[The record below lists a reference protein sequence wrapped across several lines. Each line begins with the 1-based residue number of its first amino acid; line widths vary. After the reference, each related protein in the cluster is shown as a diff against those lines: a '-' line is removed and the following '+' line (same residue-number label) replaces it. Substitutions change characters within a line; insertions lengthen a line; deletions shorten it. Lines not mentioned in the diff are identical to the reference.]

1 MMNTTSRIPYVLLLL
16 VMLMAA
22 VPVSAITL
30 TPVTSFSS
38 APSIV
43 NGDPVYIHGIATGH
57 PQQGL
62 QVWVLG
68 NNYAT
73 ISTIS
78 TNADNSYDYEMTSA
92 QTRTLSPGQYFVLI
106 QHPMMNGVFDI
117 YCDPST
123 GSVINRQL
131 GTGMSL
137 FQLTGG
143 GSLQTPA
150 GANAL
155 LDAIAS
161 QDIDDTFATASFIVN
176 LPTAIISP
184 IGNHVVGDKFTV
196 SGSTNL
202 AVGNTMM
209 VEITSSSFKPTSKS
223 QSAEF
228 SGVSGQVT
236 VVPGTGALNR
246 WSFPVDASTFKPDEC
261 IVKISG
267 TTIDVSASTLFNIY
281 AAPLTT
287 VATPTPVIT
296 VPTSLPETTTA
307 VPTALPTTKKSPVPV
322 LVILGAVCLVAIVG
336 IGDRK

>member
-1 MMNTTSRIPYVLLLL
+1 MHITSRIPYVLLLL
-16 VMLMAA
+16 VMLVAA

-30 TPVTSFSS
+30 TPGTSFSS
-38 APSIV
+38 APSIA

-78 TNADNSYDYEMTSA
+78 TNADKSYEYEMTSA

-117 YCDPST
+117 YYNPST

-137 FQLTGG
+137 FQFTGG

-161 QDIDDTFATASFIVN
+161 QNIDDTFATASFIVN
-176 LPTAIISP
+176 PPTAIISP

-228 SGVSGQVT
+228 SGASGQVT

-246 WSFPVDASTFKPDEC
+246 WSFPVDASTFKPDEY

-267 TTIDVSASTLFNIY
+267 TTIDVSATTLFNIH

-296 VPTSLPETTTA
+296 VPASLPVVPTA
-307 VPTALPTTKKSPVPV
+307 VPTAVPTTKKSPVPV
-322 LVILGAVCLVAIVG
+322 FVILGVIGLVTVMMITG
-336 IGDRK
+336 RK